1 MQYLHQITFALSPPE
16 PAAFP
21 KRDVRR
27 FFAVMVGSAPKESQ
41 RNELNRLFAVKN
53 GGRGRARTGD
63 PLLAK
68 QVLSQLS
75 YTPTVGVTFI
85 LKHLRR
91 FQNSF
96 LRFWVIPVP
105 KLYKTPVYGGQL
117 RLANQHFISSA
128 VLPHGQQFLID
139 PQACLREHAHD

>member
-27 FFAVMVGSAPKESQ
+27 FFAVMVGVALKESQ
-41 RNELNRLFAVKN
+41 RNELNRLFTVKN

-75 YTPTVGVTFI
+75 YTPTVKVTFI
-85 LKHLRR
+85 LKHLQR
-91 FQNSF
+91 FQNPLPRIF
-96 LRFWVIPVP
+96 VTTVP
-105 KLYKTPVYGGQL
+105 ELCQNPPL
-117 RLANQHFISSA
+117 
-128 VLPHGQQFLID
+128 
-139 PQACLREHAHD
+139 LREFAAPRQ